1 MYQKKAKQL
10 LDFIKNSPSCF
21 HVIQNMKKELDEAGF
36 QEIKERDCWHLEA
49 GGKYYVTRN
58 DSSIIA
64 FKIPCKDF
72 HGFQIMASHSDA
84 PAFKVKEN
92 PEIAA
97 EQRYTKL
104 NVEKYGGM
112 LCAPWFDRPLSVAGR
127 IMVKDGNRILPKLV
141 DVDKDLLM
149 IPNLAIHMN
158 REANEGYKYNAQVDM
173 LPLLGDETAKGN
185 FMKIVAE
192 AAGVNAEDII
202 GNDLFLYNRQEG
214 TVWGAN
220 NEYISSAK
228 LDDLE
233 CTYASLQGIIEGENP
248 ENVCVHCVLD
258 NEEVGSGTKQ
268 GAASTF
274 LKDTLMRINRAMD
287 RTEEQYHTALAS
299 GFMISADNAHA
310 VHPNKGEKSDPTNRP
325 YPNGGIVIK
334 FSGSQKYTTD
344 AVSAAILRMICEK
357 AEVPVQ
363 VYLNHSDIPGGSTLG
378 NISSTQVPLNTAD
391 IGVAQLAM
399 HSPYETGGVKDV
411 TYLIQMAKTFFGSC
425 IILNG
430 DDSYEIR

>member
-92 PEIAA
+92 PE
-97 EQRYTKL
+97 
-104 NVEKYGGM
+104 
-112 LCAPWFDRPLSVAGR
+112 
-127 IMVKDGNRILPKLV
+127 
-141 DVDKDLLM
+141 
-149 IPNLAIHMN
+149 
-158 REANEGYKYNAQVDM
+158 
-173 LPLLGDETAKGN
+173 
-185 FMKIVAE
+185 
-192 AAGVNAEDII
+192 
-202 GNDLFLYNRQEG
+202 
-214 TVWGAN
+214 
-220 NEYISSAK
+220 
-228 LDDLE
+228 
-233 CTYASLQGIIEGENP
+233 
-248 ENVCVHCVLD
+248 NVCVHCVLD

-310 VHPNKGEKSDPTNRP
+310 AHPNKGEKSDPTNRP